1 MQNILTIAGRQ
12 FRSDWNGP
20 TAYIVL
26 SLVLGAL
33 GWFFWSTFF
42 LYDQASVRQMFDWVG
57 ILSAFAAPALAM
69 GLLADEKRQGTIEL
83 LITLPV
89 RDHEVVLGK
98 FLGVMGL
105 YGVLALLTIPYPIAV
120 AQFGPLEAGPVVTG
134 YLGMLLQGGAMLA
147 IGLMASSFTENQ
159 VVAFFVALTLTMF
172 FFLVDKMLVLLPS
185 ELAGSLEWFS
195 FGYHFGPM
203 TRGVIDLRNVVFFL
217 SVTALCLGVTFRSL
231 ESRRWS

>member
-12 FRSDWNGP
+12 FRSYWNGP
-20 TAYIVL
+20 MAYIVL
-26 SLVLGAL
+26 ALVLAAL
-33 GWFFWSTFF
+33 GWFFWGPFF
-42 LYDQASVRQMFDWVG
+42 LYDQASVRQMFFWVG
-57 ILSAFAAPALAM
+57 ILSGFAAPALSM

-98 FLGVMGL
+98 FLGVLGL

-120 AQFGPLEAGPVVTG
+120 AQFGPLEAAPVMTG
-134 YLGMLLQGGAMLA
+134 YLALFLQGGAMLA

-159 VVAFFVALTLTMF
+159 VVAFFVSLTITMI
-172 FFLVDKMLVLLPS
+172 LVLIDKQAALLPGA
-185 ELAGSLEWFS
+185 LQWFA
-195 FGYHFGPM
+195 FGTHSGPM
-203 TRGVIDLRNVVFFL
+203 ERGVIDLRDVVFFL
-217 SVTALCLGVTFRSL
+217 SIIALCLGITFRSL